1 MTLYAV
7 QIHHQQWLNLCPC
20 KWKAHDCLAK
30 KKIRKAYDQE
40 QVMYIYREK
49 WTNNGVTYGINK
61 ETAVSMKEMSCWS
74 NVKHSPEG
82 MLY

>member
-1 MTLYAV
+1 MVEPLSL
-7 QIHHQQWLNLCPC
+7 QMKGSRLLSQ
-20 KWKAHDCLAK
+20 K

-40 QVMYIYREK
+40 QGMYIYREK